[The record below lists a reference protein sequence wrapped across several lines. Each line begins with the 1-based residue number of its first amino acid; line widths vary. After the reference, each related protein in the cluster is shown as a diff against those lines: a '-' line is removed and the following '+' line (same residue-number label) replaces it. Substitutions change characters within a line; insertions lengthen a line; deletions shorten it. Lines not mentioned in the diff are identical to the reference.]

1 MFHSKPNLKTTSKC
15 RVLRFANYKVIAFL
29 ILLLLSHGDIEVNP
43 GPKRK
48 ISKFSCCH
56 WNGNSALAHDKLLI
70 KSYNTVQKYDIICI
84 SETFLDLSANEN
96 SLLIPGYHLLRADH
110 LNNLKKGDVCLYF
123 KEDLSLRQ
131 IEILYFSWYIICEL
145 TIQNKVGNIVVI
157 YHTPNQSVTE
167 FDDFLVNFEKLLNH
181 VRQLKSTFLLIL
193 GDFNARS
200 KSWWCEDITSHKG
213 PQIESLTMSWITV
226 VSI

>member
-1 MFHSKPNLKTTSKC
+1 M
-15 RVLRFANYKVIAFL
+15 
-29 ILLLLSHGDIEVNP
+29 
-43 GPKRK
+43 
-48 ISKFSCCH
+48 
-56 WNGNSALAHDKLLI
+56 
-70 KSYNTVQKYDIICI
+70 
-84 SETFLDLSANEN
+84 
-96 SLLIPGYHLLRADH
+96 
-110 LNNLKKGDVCLYF
+110 CLYF

-145 TIQNKVGNIVVI
+145 TIQNKVGNIVI

-213 PQIESLTMSWITV
+213 PQIESLTMSLITA
-226 VSI
+226 VSIWPNTPSAQFIILYWSNFYGPTKLDSWQWGSSFLTSQMSSSDNLL